1 MEREL
6 RSRPLSRGLAPAL
19 SDAYHRRPE
28 IRSHWSL
35 PSRSLVELL
44 IRLDPAV
51 VHVSSNLSSDH
62 FIIALPGADT
72 SVLAAAIAS
81 WATTE
86 VAPGDDTDWW
96 DICQASD
103 LVFRTETINLLE
115 YGTRPNGT
123 AAPAT
128 QMFSLLAAFLAQRVA
143 EERMPLLGRARN
155 WILGP
160 PQRDGRRSAVLWP
173 PEKLE
178 TPEAG
183 DALVTAKVTFHVE
196 TAPTTRSRT
205 STPT

>member
-1 MEREL
+1 MPISDQMRLTSCMITPGAQWHVNCEVARFPAAWL
-6 RSRPLSRGLAPAL
+6 QAL

-28 IRSHWSL
+28 IRRHWSL

-44 IRLDPAV
+44 ISLDPAV

-115 YGTRPNGT
+115 HGTRTNGT

-128 QMFSLLAAFLAQRVA
+128 QMFSLLPAFLAQRVA
-143 EERMPLLGRARN
+143 AKKNRNFAESDRIRDELARHG
-155 WILGP
+155 IVLEDT
-160 PQRDGRRSAVLWP
+160 RDGVRWKR
-173 PEKLE
+173 K
-178 TPEAG
+178 
-183 DALVTAKVTFHVE
+183 
-196 TAPTTRSRT
+196 
-205 STPT
+205 